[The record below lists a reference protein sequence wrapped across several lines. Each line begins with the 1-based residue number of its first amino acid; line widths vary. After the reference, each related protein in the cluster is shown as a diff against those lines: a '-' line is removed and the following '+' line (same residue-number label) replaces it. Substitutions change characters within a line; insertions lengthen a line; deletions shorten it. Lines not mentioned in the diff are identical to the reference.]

1 MRSVRLNFEAAQ
13 LAVHRKP
20 FSPKHSFLHFP
31 HAKCRTFFS
40 SAAWQYAFQLGSWL
54 GPRLLVAK
62 DKEKKNYR
70 RENLETTVSSFSHAI
85 FSCALYFFPSLCAM
99 SSRKRTLAREQG
111 QAPPEISICPISSTK
126 THRRQLASRRTGD
139 PWIRNST

>member
-20 FSPKHSFLHFP
+20 SSPKHSFLHFP
-31 HAKCRTFFS
+31 QAKCRTFLS

-54 GPRLLVAK
+54 GHRLLVAK

-70 RENLETTVSSFSHAI
+70 RENLETNCIFIFACYLLVCSLLFSFIVRNELKKKNPREGTGPSPTRNIYLAVPNI
-85 FSCALYFFPSLCAM
+85 FNGNAQTAAC
-99 SSRKRTLAREQG
+99 Q
-111 QAPPEISICPISSTK
+111 PPNGRPVDSE
-126 THRRQLASRRTGD
+126 
-139 PWIRNST
+139 

>member
-1 MRSVRLNFEAAQ
+1 MSLTLRTFKWQSQVCR
-13 LAVHRKP
+13 VP
-20 FSPKHSFLHFP
+20 SSPKHSFLHFP
-31 HAKCRTFFS
+31 QAKCRTFLS

-54 GPRLLVAK
+54 GHRLLVAK

-70 RENLETTVSSFSHAI
+70 RENLETTVSSFTHAI